1 MVYPG
6 KLDLMMGLKVAQL
19 RHFIHS
25 SGRPIRLE
33 IAVVEEEDETVYIFL
48 PQLYKSED
56 CKVPINPQ
64 ELEELIDESTMC
76 PADCRK
82 EFQKFALTVIN
93 ALT

>member
-1 MVYPG
+1 
-6 KLDLMMGLKVAQL
+6 MGLKVAQL
-19 RHFIHS
+19 RHIIHS

-33 IAVVEEEDETVYIFL
+33 IALVEEEDQTVYIFL

-56 CKVPINPQ
+56 CKVPVNLE

-76 PADCRK
+76 PADCSK
-82 EFQKFALTVIN
+82 EFKKFASTVIN